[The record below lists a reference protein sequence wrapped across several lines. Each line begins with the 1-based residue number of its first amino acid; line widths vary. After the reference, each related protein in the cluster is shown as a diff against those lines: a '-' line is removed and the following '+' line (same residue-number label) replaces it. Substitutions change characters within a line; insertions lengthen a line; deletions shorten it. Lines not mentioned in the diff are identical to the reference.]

1 MVKTRKFP
9 LFRQLDAM
17 DCGPSCLRMIAKYY
31 GKTYA
36 LSYLRELSYIDREG
50 VSLKGISEAAGRLG
64 FQSMAVKIPYSA
76 EKEQPCLL
84 AAPFPVIAHW
94 NQNHFVV
101 IYKANYKYAWV
112 ADPGAGKFKLDRA
125 TFEQHWLSDGQ
136 KGICLLLTPG
146 GDFYEKEHTE
156 EKKLGF
162 AYLLN
167 YLRPHRKLLVQL
179 ALGLALGSVF
189 SLLFPFL
196 TQSIVDVGIQ
206 NQNIGFI
213 YLVLI
218 GQLVL
223 FLSQMAVRFIQSWI
237 LLHVGTRMN
246 ISLIS
251 DFLFRLMRLPIGFFD
266 TKMVGDL
273 LQRIGDHKR
282 IESFLTQT
290 TLSVILSIFNLLV
303 FAAVMW
309 YYSSMIFLIFLISA
323 VAYIAWIFVFLKK
336 RREVDYRAF
345 QQLSDNQHTLIEL
358 VQGMQEIKLQ
368 GSQEKRRWRWAEIQ
382 AKLFKVQINALS
394 ITQYQ
399 DAGASFINQLKDIL
413 ITFIAAKAV
422 IDGHM
427 TLGMMLAVQ
436 YILGQ
441 LNAPLQQLVGF
452 VRSAQDARIS
462 LERLGEIREQP
473 TEDAEDKHKT
483 ELIPGGDIH
492 IQNLHFRYNRLD
504 DWVLEGI
511 NLKIPRGKVTAIVGV
526 SGSGK
531 TTLLKMLLGFYLPEK
546 GNVKVGAT
554 ALSQLRP
561 DVWRRQCGVV
571 MQDGYVFSD
580 TIANNIS

>member
-9 LFRQLDAM
+9 LFRQLDTM

-31 GKTYA
+31 GKTFS
-36 LSYLRELSYIDREG
+36 LRYLREISYIDREG
-50 VSLKGISEAAGRLG
+50 VSLKGISEAAGKLG

-76 EKEQPCLL
+76 EKGQPCLL

-101 IYKANYKYAWV
+101 VYNANHKYAWV

-146 GDFYEKEHTE
+146 GDFYKKENAE
-156 EKKLGF
+156 EKKMGF

-179 ALGLALGSVF
+179 VLGLALGSVF

-223 FLSQMAVRFIQSWI
+223 FLSQMSVRFIQSWI

-273 LQRIGDHKR
+273 LQRINDHKR

-290 TLSVILSIFNLLV
+290 IQSVIFSFFNLFV
-303 FAAVMW
+303 FAAVLW
-309 YYSSMIFLIFLISA
+309 YYSVSIFTIFLTSA
-323 VAYIAWIFVFLKK
+323 LAYVFWIFFFLKR

-345 QQLSDNQHTLIEL
+345 QQFSDNQHTLIEL
-358 VQGMQEIKLQ
+358 V
-368 GSQEKRRWRWAEIQ
+368 
-382 AKLFKVQINALS
+382 
-394 ITQYQ
+394 
-399 DAGASFINQLKDIL
+399 
-413 ITFIAAKAV
+413 
-422 IDGHM
+422 
-427 TLGMMLAVQ
+427 
-436 YILGQ
+436 
-441 LNAPLQQLVGF
+441 
-452 VRSAQDARIS
+452 
-462 LERLGEIREQP
+462 
-473 TEDAEDKHKT
+473 
-483 ELIPGGDIH
+483 
-492 IQNLHFRYNRLD
+492 
-504 DWVLEGI
+504 
-511 NLKIPRGKVTAIVGV
+511 
-526 SGSGK
+526 
-531 TTLLKMLLGFYLPEK
+531 
-546 GNVKVGAT
+546 
-554 ALSQLRP
+554 
-561 DVWRRQCGVV
+561 
-571 MQDGYVFSD
+571 
-580 TIANNIS
+580 